1 MIQLE
6 RTGAMIQIII
16 VFILF
21 KNVWLKCGCI
31 CLLKVK
37 IQLER
42 VFHWI
47 TFTGLKH
54 LLCSEK
60 WIKSLDQIMELDLI
74 NMEKRIQSKQFQELE
89 KRKQKQLLFSLRSKK
104 TKQNHEIYINIIIL
118 NRYCK
123 PLEIGRDWNQFRLMA
138 VRLR

>member
-1 MIQLE
+1 ME

-47 TFTGLKH
+47 TFTGLKP

-74 NMEKRIQSKQFQELE
+74 NKRIQSKQFQELE

-104 TKQNHEIYINIIIL
+104 QNKTMKFTSIL
-118 NRYCK
+118 
-123 PLEIGRDWNQFRLMA
+123 LF
-138 VRLR
+138 

>member
-1 MIQLE
+1 
-6 RTGAMIQIII
+6 
-16 VFILF
+16 
-21 KNVWLKCGCI
+21 
-31 CLLKVK
+31 
-37 IQLER
+37 
-42 VFHWI
+42 
-47 TFTGLKH
+47 
-54 LLCSEK
+54 
-60 WIKSLDQIMELDLI
+60 MELDLI